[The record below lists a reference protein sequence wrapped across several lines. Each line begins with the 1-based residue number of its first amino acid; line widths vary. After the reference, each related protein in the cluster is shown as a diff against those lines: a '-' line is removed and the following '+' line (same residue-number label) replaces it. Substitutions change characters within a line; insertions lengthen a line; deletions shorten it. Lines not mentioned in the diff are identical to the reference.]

1 MFMEKILFYANEWE
15 DFKAFVTIISRLEK
29 EGFEVAVAT
38 HNNNLLAPLSVG
50 KLLVV
55 TPSSYYDDVTVVM
68 DGKMKLP
75 GKKCLYF
82 SELRDML

>member
-1 MFMEKILFYANEWE
+1 MEKILFYSNEWD
-15 DFKAFVTIISRLEK
+15 DFKEFVKTIPRIER

-55 TPSSYYDDVTVVM
+55 TPKSYYDDVTVVM
-68 DGKMKLP
+68 DGKQKLP
-75 GKKCLYF
+75 DKKCIYF
-82 SELRDML
+82 SELLEALR